1 MTHFYQCHAL
11 FNPNDLVGIWMNFQS
26 DIGTDRNA
34 HQGHLRIVASP
45 NGGTKIRFFVN
56 NNAIISCFLADNR
69 IKSVISDE
77 G

>member
-45 NGGTKIRFFVN
+45 NGGTKIRFF
-56 NNAIISCFLADNR
+56 C
-69 IKSVISDE
+69 E
-77 G
+77 